1 MVEIINYMI
10 LLIDCSKGLNLILGS
25 KKKIIQT
32 LNKPRIKK
40 VSEALVAE
48 IENLLNSASKSY
60 KDLTKIIVINGPG
73 SFTGVRTG
81 VTVAKV
87 LGLSLNIPV
96 CGISQFELLSMEYSK
111 IQSNKDQ
118 KIYIHSNDHKFFCQS
133 ILKSGKK
140 SEIRV
145 VNFETDIPADILR
158 YDVISNDNKIVNSL
172 KIISKLNQKLN
183 LCIYRDIFSLCY
195 NNLVNL
201 AENKYIPNPI
211 YVKTF

>member
-1 MVEIINYMI
+1 MVTETEI
-10 LLIDCSKGLNLILGS
+10 
-25 KKKIIQT
+25 
-32 LNKPRIKK
+32 
-40 VSEALVAE
+40 
-48 IENLLNSASKSY
+48 LLNSASKSY

-87 LGLSLNIPV
+87 LALSLNIPV

-118 KIYIHSNDHKFFCQS
+118 KIYIHLNDHKFFFQS

-183 LCIYRDIFSLCY
+183 ICIYRDIFSLCY

>member
-1 MVEIINYMI
+1 MI
-10 LLIDCSKGLNLILGS
+10 LLIDCSKGLNLILGN

-40 VSEALVAE
+40 VSEALVTETE
-48 IENLLNSASKSY
+48 ILLNSASKSY

-87 LGLSLNIPV
+87 LALSLNIPV

-118 KIYIHSNDHKFFCQS
+118 KIYIHLNDHKFFFQS

-183 LCIYRDIFSLCY
+183 ICIYRDIFSLCY

>member
-1 MVEIINYMI
+1 MI
-10 LLIDCSKGLNLILGS
+10 LLIDCSKGLNLILGN

-48 IENLLNSASKSY
+48 IENLLYSASKSY
-60 KDLTKIIVINGPG
+60 KDLTKIVLINGPG
-73 SFTGVRTG
+73 SFTGVRAG

-87 LGLSLNIPV
+87 LALSLNIPV
-96 CGISQFELLSMEYSK
+96 FGISQFDLLNLEYSK

-118 KIYIHSNDHKFFCQS
+118 KIYIHMNDHKFFFQS

-140 SEIRV
+140 SEISI
-145 VNFETDIPADILR
+145 VNFETEKSTDILGS
-158 YDVISNDNKIVNSL
+158 DVISDNNKIVNSL
-172 KIISKLNQKLN
+172 RIISKLNQKLN
-183 LCIYRDIFSLCY
+183 FFIYRDIFFLCY
-195 NNLVNL
+195 KNLVNL

>member
-1 MVEIINYMI
+1 MI
-10 LLIDCSKGLNLILGS
+10 LLIDCSKGLNLILGNR
-25 KKKIIQT
+25 KKIILT

-48 IENLLNSASKSY
+48 IENLLYSASKSY
-60 KDLTKIIVINGPG
+60 KDLTKIVVINGPG
-73 SFTGVRTG
+73 SFTGIRTG

-87 LGLSLNIPV
+87 LALSLNIPV
-96 CGISQFELLSMEYSK
+96 CGISQFDLLSLEYSK

-118 KIYIHSNDHKFFCQS
+118 KIYIHINDHKFFFQS

-140 SEIRV
+140 SEISI
-145 VNFETDIPADILR
+145 VNFETDKLTDILGS
-158 YDVISNDNKIVNSL
+158 DVISDDNKIVNSL
-172 KIISKLNQKLN
+172 RIISKLNQKLN
-183 LCIYRDIFSLCY
+183 LFIYRDIFSLCY

-201 AENKYIPNPI
+201 VENKYIPNPI

>member
-1 MVEIINYMI
+1 MI
-10 LLIDCSKGLNLILGS
+10 LLIDCSKGLNLILGNR
-25 KKKIIQT
+25 KKIIQT

-40 VSEALVAE
+40 VSETLVVE
-48 IENLLNSASKSY
+48 IENLLNSASKCY

-87 LGLSLNIPV
+87 IALSLNIPV

-111 IQSNKDQ
+111 TQSNKDQ
-118 KIYIHSNDHKFFCQS
+118 KIYIHLNDHKFFFQS

-145 VNFETDIPADILR
+145 VNFETDIPADTLR
-158 YDVISNDNKIVNSL
+158 YDIISNDNKIVNSL

-183 LCIYRDIFSLCY
+183 IYIYRDIFSLCY

>member
-1 MVEIINYMI
+1 MI
-10 LLIDCSKGLNLILGS
+10 LLIDCSKGLNLILGNR
-25 KKKIIQT
+25 KKIIQT

-40 VSEALVAE
+40 VSEALVTETE
-48 IENLLNSASKSY
+48 ILLNSASKSY
-60 KDLTKIIVINGPG
+60 KDLTKIIVINGPV

-87 LGLSLNIPV
+87 LALSLNIPV

-118 KIYIHSNDHKFFCQS
+118 KIYIHLNDHKFFFQS

-183 LCIYRDIFSLCY
+183 ICIYRDIFSLCY

-201 AENKYIPNPI
+201 VENKYIPNPI

>member
-1 MVEIINYMI
+1 MI
-10 LLIDCSKGLNLILGS
+10 LLIDCSKGLNLILGN

-48 IENLLNSASKSY
+48 IEILLNSASKSY

-81 VTVAKV
+81 MTVAKV
-87 LGLSLNIPV
+87 LALSLNIPI

-118 KIYIHSNDHKFFCQS
+118 KIYIHLNDHKFFFQS

-183 LCIYRDIFSLCY
+183 ICIYRDIFSLCY

>member
-1 MVEIINYMI
+1 MI

-73 SFTGVRTG
+73 SFTGIRTG

-87 LGLSLNIPV
+87 LALSLNIPV

-201 AENKYIPNPI
+201 VENKYIPNPI

>member
-1 MVEIINYMI
+1 MI
-10 LLIDCSKGLNLILGS
+10 LLIDCSKGLNLILGN

-48 IENLLNSASKSY
+48 IEILLNSASKSY

-87 LGLSLNIPV
+87 LALSLYIPV

-145 VNFETDIPADILR
+145 VNFEIDIPADILQ
-158 YDVISNDNKIVNSL
+158 YDVISNDNKIVNSI

>member
-1 MVEIINYMI
+1 MI

-73 SFTGVRTG
+73 SFTGIRTG

-87 LGLSLNIPV
+87 LALSLNIPV
-96 CGISQFELLSMEYSK
+96 CGISQFDLLNLEYSK

-172 KIISKLNQKLN
+172 KIISKLNQKLYI
-183 LCIYRDIFSLCY
+183 CIYRDIFSLCY